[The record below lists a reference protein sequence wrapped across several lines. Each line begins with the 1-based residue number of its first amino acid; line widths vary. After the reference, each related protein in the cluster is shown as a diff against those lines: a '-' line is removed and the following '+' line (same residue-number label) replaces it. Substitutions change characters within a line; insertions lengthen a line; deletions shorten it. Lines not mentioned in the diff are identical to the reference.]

1 MIGGLMKSTS
11 HYALAAAAGLFAGG
25 LAISPAQA
33 ADLGGDCCADLE
45 ERVAELEATTVRK
58 GNRVVSVQLYGQVNK
73 ALMVWDDGIDSD
85 AYVVDSDISSTRFGL
100 RGSGTI
106 KPGWTAGFRLEMQL
120 ESASSISVSQDY
132 EDLPGDDAAGEGNF
146 STRRASLYIESA
158 QLGRVTMGLTS
169 LATDDLVYT
178 YLGSVNVTGAEF
190 FGGGLRLRTSDGGF
204 LGGAGTGTL
213 GSPGLPDANAIA
225 LGSVA
230 TDTDI
235 GRDDAIRYDSPSLF
249 GFIFSAAWGESD
261 VADVALRF
269 KKEWNSIQIV
279 AAAGY
284 RWDGDNDKTRF
295 DGRDVVT
302 NGGINFADTETFI
315 LAGGLKH
322 TPSGLFL
329 NGVWVQQEQDGLR
342 QQLSSTQVTIG
353 SADFDGTLDASS
365 VEGEG
370 IVAGNFNPPTGSITQ
385 NLTASITD
393 QAAAA
398 AEDEAT
404 YYSIFGGIERN
415 WTGHGLTSI
424 FGRYTVYED
433 FGAGQLGDFDGDGFA
448 DDVLTG
454 SEVNVWGFGIEQDF
468 DSAALEIYAHF
479 NYFEIDDVSYQ
490 TINGDGDTGEAFDLV
505 TEAGKAKVE
514 DIWVGYLGTRIKF

>member
-1 MIGGLMKSTS
+1 
-11 HYALAAAAGLFAGG
+11 LFVGA

-58 GNRVVSVQLYGQVNK
+58 STRVVSVQLYGQINK
-73 ALMVWDDGIDSD
+73 ALMVWDDGVDSD
-85 AYVVDSDISSTRFGL
+85 VYVVDSDISSTRFGL

-120 ESASSISVSQDY
+120 ESATSIGVSQDY
-132 EDLPGDDAAGEGNF
+132 DALAGDDAGTGF

-204 LGGAGTGTL
+204 LGGAGVKDTIFQDNPSKGI
-213 GSPGLPDANAIA
+213 GNEPGLPDSTAVSI
-225 LGSVA
+225 SDVA

-269 KKEWNSIQIV
+269 KKEWNSIQMV

-284 RWDGDNDKTRF
+284 RYDGDNNNDF
-295 DGRDVVT
+295 DGK
-302 NGGINFADTETFI
+302 GSLLSDTETFI

-329 NGVWVQQEQDGLR
+329 NGVWVQQDRDDLDR
-342 QQLSSTQVTIG
+342 QVGTTKVGVG
-353 SADFDGTLDASS
+353 SQTVIDDSGAGDTTGSDFNPESATGNGVPLADFNST
-365 VEGEG
+365 
-370 IVAGNFNPPTGSITQ
+370 ITRD
-385 NLTASITD
+385 LTAPVD
-393 QAAAA
+393 AGAAAA
-398 AEDEAT
+398 VEDEAT

-433 FGAGQLGDFDGDGFA
+433 FGAGAIGDFDGDGFA

-454 SEVNVWGFGIEQDF
+454 SDVDVWGFGIEQNF

-479 NYFEIDDVSYQ
+479 NYFEFDDVEYQ
-490 TINGDGDTGEAFDLV
+490 TTRVTSVTDSASAADGRKTTV
-505 TEAGKAKVE
+505 TTTTDSGKASIE
-514 DIWVGYLGTRIKF
+514 DAWVGYLGTRIKF